1 MSSGLPSKAD
11 IALCSRHVS
20 KVPYWDIRSL
30 DVVNCLLVDGGS
42 KRQLSPTAQ
51 RLCDALNCLG
61 TIQVGRGQ
69 FGEHLPNLL
78 VALADVFVQV
88 IHKHDGL
95 PANLR
100 RGAATKRYWEDLMAT
115 YDPPPPMWKRSVAS
129 VLDFV
134 LALLGFGYVVSK
146 IAECCDRS
154 TLEVTPRG
162 HSRHCHGLVICRALH
177 LDRRGCG
184 QSVRASVWLPHV
196 YWAGARSRF
205 G

>member
-1 MSSGLPSKAD
+1 MTG
-11 IALCSRHVS
+11 
-20 KVPYWDIRSL
+20 
-30 DVVNCLLVDGGS
+30 
-42 KRQLSPTAQ
+42 KRKSH
-51 RLCDALNCLG
+51 
-61 TIQVGRGQ
+61 
-69 FGEHLPNLL
+69 HLPNLL

-88 IHKHDGL
+88 IHTHDGL

-162 HSRHCHGLVICRALH
+162 HPYDVNSARHAGGSSLHIDSLVGGDA
-177 LDRRGCG
+177 RRGRRCRY
-184 QSVRASVWLPHV
+184 V
-196 YWAGARSRF
+196 
-205 G
+205 